1 MKYVYL
7 LVTSCVLAPSAF
19 AEENWQFSGDVR
31 TGYVGSETRARNGTE
46 ISSDSLRMRARLRLS
61 GTLDDEWQFGGRLA
75 ARLDTRQEN
84 EEFWLRWHTPGA
96 TGLSTGQATIDELYL
111 DYGPS
116 GSPWSLRMGRFQ
128 ASFGLA
134 DVMKKSLD
142 QNDSPNFDINW
153 TDGVWLQYRRTE
165 WTAHMIVRHNDRRGP
180 SSVMRP
186 PLNFADDSSRASLF
200 LALESNVT
208 IGPLVQRMVSV
219 TWLPGAL
226 RPPGIGEAAAE
237 DYLSL
242 AAKSTVEWN
251 LGSGST
257 KFRLGAEIGYA
268 PNTPRRLV
276 MASGVGDAE
285 AFSWQTSFNLIDF
298 VPHHNFA
305 VVYGRVADGWLISS
319 DFRPNDSLVEARWVW
334 RPGNAW
340 QFDARIRR
348 REEMDLP
355 ISDLPSRRSDD
366 VYVRATWRW

>member
-1 MKYVYL
+1 
-7 LVTSCVLAPSAF
+7 
-19 AEENWQFSGDVR
+19 
-31 TGYVGSETRARNGTE
+31 
-46 ISSDSLRMRARLRLS
+46 SSDGLQMRARLRLS
-61 GTLDDEWQFGGRLA
+61 GKLDDEWQFGGRLA

-84 EEFWLRWHTPGA
+84 EEFWLRWHTPVA
-96 TGLSTGQATIDELYL
+96 TGLLPGQATIDELYL
-111 DYGPS
+111 DYGPA

-153 TDGVWLQYRRTE
+153 TDGAWLKYRRTD
-165 WTAHMIVRHNDRRGP
+165 WTAHTIVRHNDRRGP

-186 PLNFADDSSRASLF
+186 PLNFADDSSRVSLF
-200 LALESNVT
+200 LALESTAT

-226 RPPGIGEAAAE
+226 RPLGIDEAAAE
-237 DYLSL
+237 DYFSI
-242 AAKSTVEWN
+242 AVKSTAEWA
-251 LGSGST
+251 LGSGDT
-257 KFRLGAEIGYA
+257 KFRLGAEIGFA
-268 PNTPRRLV
+268 PNTPRRAV

-285 AFSWQTSFNLIDF
+285 TFSWQTSFNLIDF

-305 VVYGRVADGWLISS
+305 VVYGRVADGWLISG

-334 RPGNAW
+334 RPSNAW
-340 QFDARIRR
+340 QFDARVRR

-355 ISDLPSRRSDD
+355 AGDIRSRRSDD
-366 VYVRATWRW
+366 IYLRATWRW